1 MDINPLLFQTVLDSA
16 TKSANSTREAYVL
29 SKKNATLDRIATA
42 ANLDTEIAMSENER
56 LKRQLK
62 GAQAALAAANA
73 TCLDWQAAMEAMRDL
88 SQTLRDEI
96 KACPNEEAHH
106 FGKNTAARTAHVR
119 AFEEKRRLELGL
131 KPKYKI

>member
-62 GAQAALAAANA
+62 GAQAALAAANE
-73 TCLDWQAAMEAMRDL
+73 TCRDWQAAMDAWQVL
-88 SQTLRDEI
+88 AKTLRDEI
-96 KACPNEEAHH
+96 KECPNEEAHH
-106 FGKNTAARTAHVR
+106 FGKNKEALNQKLRES
-119 AFEEKRRLELGL
+119 EEKKRAELGL

>member
-62 GAQAALAAANA
+62 GAQAALAEANS
-73 TCLDWQAAMEAMRDL
+73 TCKEWQASMEAWRDL
-88 SQTLRDEI
+88 SKTLRDEI

-106 FGKNTAARTAHVR
+106 FGKNEEARTAHLQTVK
-119 AFEEKRRLELGL
+119 EKKRIELGL
-131 KPKYKI
+131 KPRP

>member
-16 TKSANSTREAYVL
+16 TKSAHSTREAYVL
-29 SKKNATLDRIATA
+29 TKQNATLDRIATA
-42 ANLDTEIAMSENER
+42 ANLDADIAMSENER

-62 GAQAALAAANA
+62 GAQAALAVAQS

-106 FGKNTAARTAHVR
+106 FGKNIEAIRSRIANA
-119 AFEEKRRLELGL
+119 EDKKRIELGL
-131 KPKYKI
+131 KPKYKK